1 MPYAP
6 DVATEA
12 CTECGFV
19 WADVPSAAVAE
30 RIRAATATL
39 ADLLVGRP
47 DAAARR
53 SAPDRWSPVEY
64 GCHVRDVL
72 LNLRDRIV
80 LGAVE
85 DTPVPHGMHGTPR
98 VELGLYALDDAAT
111 TAADLRFAGGLFA
124 RTWSALPTDLV
135 DRPIVYG
142 WPVVA
147 TRDLRWVAAQALHEC
162 EHHLA
167 DVRADLGEEGRA
179 PTTRR

>member
-1 MPYAP
+1 MTDTRETCEP
-6 DVATEA
+6 
-12 CTECGFV
+12 CGFV
-19 WADVPSAAVAE
+19 WTAVPTAEIPE

-39 ADLLVGRP
+39 AGLLERAGD
-47 DAAARR
+47 DAGRR
-53 SAPDRWSPVEY
+53 SAADRWSPVEY

-98 VELGLYALDDAAT
+98 VELGLYGFDDPMT
-111 TAADLRFAGGLFA
+111 TAADLRCAGALFA
-124 RTWSALPTDLV
+124 RTWAALPATLAA
-135 DRPIVYG
+135 RPIVYG

-147 TRDLRWVAAQALHEC
+147 TRDLTWVAAQALHEC

-167 DVRADLGEEGRA
+167 DVRHDLDSR
-179 PTTRR
+179 